1 MGKVIIETKDKGE
14 IKIKTSLTSEQVE
27 KLLKE
32 FEEKRKAEAAL
43 DKLRG
48 ILKTDK
54 SAEELIGEM
63 YEEIY
68 DR

>member
-1 MGKVIIETKDKGE
+1 MGKVIIETKDEKE
-14 IKIKTSLTSEQVE
+14 LKIKTSLTSQEIE
-27 KLLKE
+27 KILKE
-32 FEEKRKAEAAL
+32 FEERKKGEEAL
-43 DKLRG
+43 DKLKG

-54 SAEELIGEM
+54 SAEELIGEI

>member
-1 MGKVIIETKDKGE
+1 MGKVIIETIGEGE

-27 KLLKE
+27 NLLKGV
-32 FEEKRKAEAAL
+32 EERKKAEAAL
-43 DKLRG
+43 DKLKG

-54 SAEELIGEM
+54 SAEDLIGEM

-68 DR
+68 GG